1 MRLELPLHGAWGCFI
16 CLEGVSKL
24 KQKRAESPISL
35 QPRATP
41 WVYSIQLT
49 TRPVRATI
57 CGTIEL
63 PLQGA
68 WFVFVRY
75 PGRCPGLWRNWAFS
89 PHYLHFDTPSCG
101 RHWAFLLRQAASR
114 AQPVLAMEN
123 IGLSC
128 LSKRLSRLQN
138 SKLKIANGDNS
149 KLKKE
154 VER

>member
-1 MRLELPLHGAWGCFI
+1 M
-16 CLEGVSKL
+16 SKL

-75 PGRCPGLWRNWAFS
+75 PGR
-89 PHYLHFDTPSCG
+89 SCLG
-101 RHWAFLLRQAASR
+101 KRQSR
-114 AQPVLAMEN
+114 AALGYGE
-123 IGLSC
+123 IGLSARIIC
-128 LSKRLSRLQN
+128 ILTHPQCSTAHSDGVQQGCQVRQ
-138 SKLKIANGDNS
+138 
-149 KLKKE
+149 
-154 VER
+154 VEG

>member
-1 MRLELPLHGAWGCFI
+1 M
-16 CLEGVSKL
+16 SKL

-89 PHYLHFDTPSCG
+89 PHYLHFDTPSTKSAGQLWQGCHTLLLFLHTKNQDSSWLQFHILCKVNLTTRKNVCSLLAVANYLGITLCLHCG
-101 RHWAFLLRQAASR
+101 SL
-114 AQPVLAMEN
+114 
-123 IGLSC
+123 
-128 LSKRLSRLQN
+128 
-138 SKLKIANGDNS
+138 
-149 KLKKE
+149 
-154 VER
+154 